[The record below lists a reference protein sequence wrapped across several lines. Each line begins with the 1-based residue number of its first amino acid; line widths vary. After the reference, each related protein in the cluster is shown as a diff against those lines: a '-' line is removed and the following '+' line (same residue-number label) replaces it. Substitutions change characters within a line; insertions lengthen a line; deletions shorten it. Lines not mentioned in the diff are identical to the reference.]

1 MNKGG
6 AMNIVLTDHARKR
19 FRQRGIKGEIVTYL
33 YKYGKI
39 SFATG
44 GATRVDLTRRNKKKI
59 LNELK
64 KEMQWI
70 EKASRV
76 LIIEKDG
83 HILTGY
89 HKN

>member
-1 MNKGG
+1 MKEVT
-6 AMNIVLTDHARKR
+6 MNIFLTYHARTR
-19 FRQRGIKGEIVTYL
+19 FRQRGIDHEIVNYL
-33 YKYGKI
+33 YKYGKT
-39 SFATG
+39 SFTTG
-44 GATRVDLTRRNKKKI
+44 GAMIVDLTNRNKKKI

-64 KEMQWI
+64 KEMRWI

-89 HKN
+89 HKK

>member
-1 MNKGG
+1 
-6 AMNIVLTDHARKR
+6 MNIVLTDHARTR

-44 GATRVDLTRRNKKKI
+44 GAMEVDLTSRNKKKI
-59 LNELK
+59 LHELK
-64 KEMQWI
+64 KEMRWI

-76 LIIEKDG
+76 KIIEKDG

-89 HKN
+89 HKK